1 MKERRQHKRRH
12 APAWF
17 WPALI
22 SASLAVLA
30 FFLVMVLIPGLSDS
44 YISGSAQPAV
54 QTTRLTEP
62 IVTRL
67 ETETTVPVETT
78 EVTVPQTKP
87 PVTEPE
93 PVPTETSRDT
103 QDPPGSAATLL
114 IRRAISQAKPSVLT
128 LYVSM
133 PERGD
138 SPARAVTF
146 SGVVIDREGHFVT
159 PTSNLSFA
167 LTFNGQFHDAAVAYA
182 YVPFETNPFEIE
194 IVAHEPNTDVALL
207 RIVDA
212 PPMEPI
218 TMAEEPALLLG
229 DFLIVLG
236 GSDVDMTDLS
246 LSVGYLTG
254 LQRGT
259 YFEDGME
266 SGMIQ
271 TSAFVTPIMS
281 GAALLD
287 QNGRMVGLINS
298 NVSRNYSDISGY
310 ALPVD
315 VLRHVLD
322 VLKAEEPPSLVRKV
336 WLGIRAMDP
345 AEYAVLVRERSYPEG
360 LMVAEVLS
368 DGPAAS
374 ADIQRHDVIISI
386 DGETVS
392 SVDQLNRL
400 LDKRLVGE
408 RVMITLYRTE
418 TRRYVNVFLY
428 LRESPH

>member
-1 MKERRQHKRRH
+1 
-12 APAWF
+12 
-17 WPALI
+17 
-22 SASLAVLA
+22 
-30 FFLVMVLIPGLSDS
+30 
-44 YISGSAQPAV
+44 
-54 QTTRLTEP
+54 
-62 IVTRL
+62 
-67 ETETTVPVETT
+67 
-78 EVTVPQTKP
+78 
-87 PVTEPE
+87 
-93 PVPTETSRDT
+93 
-103 QDPPGSAATLL
+103 
-114 IRRAISQAKPSVLT
+114 
-128 LYVSM
+128 
-133 PERGD
+133 
-138 SPARAVTF
+138 
-146 SGVVIDREGHFVT
+146 
-159 PTSNLSFA
+159 
-167 LTFNGQFHDAAVAYA
+167 
-182 YVPFETNPFEIE
+182 
-194 IVAHEPNTDVALL
+194 
-207 RIVDA
+207 
-212 PPMEPI
+212 
-218 TMAEEPALLLG
+218 MAEEPALLLG

-287 QNGRMVGLINS
+287 PNGRMVGLINS